1 MVSDHGQPWKIMN
14 LKQLTRWVI
23 GAIGVLLLVAASANA
38 LDLTTEQRQILQ
50 SLRSANIIYLGE
62 IHDSDTDHQDQ
73 LTILQDLH
81 RHQAKVAIGLEM
93 FQKPFQ
99 PALDRYLAGQISET
113 ELQAQSEYQKR
124 WGFPWENYAPLLRFA
139 KAQKLPVIALNTPT
153 EITRKVAKQGLASLQ
168 GDDLKYIP
176 PIAEVDRRNTQ
187 YRDLLLASFRQH
199 QQQATA
205 NSKSFER
212 FYEAQ
217 LLWDETMAAT
227 AARFHR
233 QHPQQRLVVIAGQA
247 HISYGHGIPSRVQR
261 RLKDLKTTQKS
272 VILSSDQTWEPA
284 IADFRFRA
292 SATKKEPSK

>member
-1 MVSDHGQPWKIMN
+1 MN
-14 LKQLTRWVI
+14 LKQLIRWVI
-23 GAIGVLLLVAASANA
+23 GAIGVFLIVASSTRA
-38 LDLTTEQRQILQ
+38 LELTTEQRQILQ

-62 IHDSDTDHQDQ
+62 IHNSDTDHQDQ

-81 RHQAKVAIGLEM
+81 KHQTKVAIGLEM

-99 PALDRYLAGQISET
+99 PALDRYLAGQISEN

-176 PIAEVDRRNTQ
+176 PIAEVDRSNTK

-212 FYEAQ
+212 FHEAQ

-227 AARFHR
+227 AASFYR
-233 QHPQQRLVVIAGQA
+233 QHPQHRLLVIAGQA

-272 VILSSDQTWEPA
+272 VILSSNETWDPA

-292 SATKKEPSK
+292 SPTKKEPSK